1 MKIAGHSATNW
12 LKLAAR
18 LGQES
23 VRRTKRT
30 AKRAVGIRR
39 PVRIVPY
46 RGFGNGR
53 TAIVSGRLL
62 VSRPVREPLIH
73 DSWWINMRH
82 MYRHFTGEVVGGA
95 PVSATYEGIRL
106 DGASDEDGYFHF
118 RFDNTGEGDAKF
130 GWHPVE
136 FTSVGNGSMPD
147 AKAIGQILVPPADSR
162 FGVISDMDDTVIRS
176 HATEFWKVA
185 RLTMLMNA
193 RTRKPF
199 EGIAAFYRAL
209 QAGGDGTRHNPVF
222 YVSSSAWNLYDLFRV
237 FLEHNNLPSGPIL
250 LRDYGID
257 GDKFVVEQGHRHK
270 LRKIESIFEMYR
282 SMRFVLVGD
291 SGQDDPFL
299 YREAV
304 EKYPG
309 RVLAIYIRDIRANRR
324 ENVQRIAEEVTASGV
339 PMLLVPD
346 TGAAAIHAADQGL
359 IESRRLEEIRADRA
373 ADESPASGRAA
384 PV

>member
-1 MKIAGHSATNW
+1 MKIAGHNATAW
-12 LKLAAR
+12 LKFAAR
-18 LGQES
+18 AGQEG
-23 VRRTKRT
+23 VRRTKQT

-62 VSRPVREPLIH
+62 VSRPIREPLIH
-73 DSWWINMRH
+73 DSWWINLRH
-82 MYRHFTGEVVGGA
+82 MYRHFTGEVIGRS
-95 PVSATYEGIRL
+95 PVSATYEGVRL

-118 RFDNTGEGDAKF
+118 RFDGTGETDTSS

-136 FTSVGNGSMPD
+136 FAAQSLAGMPD
-147 AKAIGQILVPPADSR
+147 AKAMGQILVPPSDSR
-162 FGVISDMDDTVIRS
+162 FGIISDMDDTVIRS

-185 RLTMLMNA
+185 RLTMLKNA

-199 EGIAAFYRAL
+199 EGVAAFYRAL

-237 FLEHNNLPSGPIL
+237 FLEHNELPSGPIL

-257 GDKFVVEQGHRHK
+257 EDKFVVEQGHRHK

-282 SMRFVLVGD
+282 TMRFVLVGD

-299 YREAV
+299 YQEAV
-304 EKYPG
+304 HRYPG
-309 RVLAIYIRDIRANRR
+309 RVLAIYIRDVRQNRR
-324 ENVQRIAEEVTASGV
+324 DAVRRVADEVTAGGV

-346 TGAAAIHAADQGL
+346 TGAAAIHAADHGL
-359 IESRRLEEIRADRA
+359 IESSRLDEIRVDRA